1 MLVRVML
8 QAEAKRHMRAIENYF
23 EEERKAYIKRMN
35 VPDVRL
41 DIEQAAMKALGDIE
55 ILAGKWELDAI
66 RTEYADKLNDYNRF
80 KERNRLDREPY
91 YPKSKLRHSLWAI
104 AVVIL
109 ETIINSELLAV
120 GEQSGLIGGF
130 FLALMIALVNVGA
143 AFAAGYIARFI
154 NVRSA
159 TRRAFGFLFVLLLCP
174 CFFVLLNLLV
184 AHYRDAVLAGLA
196 SGGYVETLES
206 GKRAVESFLESW
218 FGVSGFR
225 SWLLSGMGMIAA
237 VVGAWKGY
245 SMEDPYPGYG
255 RRHRAR
261 NDALDNLQKKR
272 REVVHE
278 IDKIREEGFK
288 SINSYHTHFKNSRM
302 AAEST
307 RGLLLALPRRL
318 RWGREDL
325 LLKIELLQSMYC
337 PNEKPVTLDAP
348 LPELKAPNTS
358 DIDPAMIEECVRA
371 QRQKLIDR
379 CSLAVSGSQATS

>member
-1 MLVRVML
+1 
-8 QAEAKRHMRAIENYF
+8 MRAIENYF
-23 EEERKAYIKRMN
+23 EEERKAYIQRMN

-41 DIEQAAMKALGDIE
+41 DIEQAVAKALSDIE
-55 ILAGKWELDAI
+55 TLAGKWELDAL

-104 AVVIL
+104 AAGIV
-109 ETIINSELLAV
+109 ETGLNGVLLAV
-120 GEQSGLIGGF
+120 GEQSGLIGGYG
-130 FLALMIALVNVGA
+130 LALMIAVVNVGA
-143 AFAAGYIARFI
+143 AFAAGNIARFI
-154 NVRSA
+154 NDRSA
-159 TRRAFGFLFVLLLCP
+159 TRRSFVFLFVWLLCP
-174 CFFVLLNLLV
+174 CLFVLLNLLV
-184 AHYRDAVLAGLA
+184 AHYRDAILAVLA

-225 SWLLSGMGMIAA
+225 SWLLFGMGMIAA
-237 VVGAWKGY
+237 GVGAWKGY

-272 REVVHE
+272 RDVAHE

-307 RGLLLALPRRL
+307 RGLLLALPRKL
-318 RWGREDL
+318 RWGREYL

-348 LPELKAPNTS
+348 FPELKAPNTS

-379 CSLAVSGSQATS
+379 CSLAVSGSQTTS

>member
-1 MLVRVML
+1 
-8 QAEAKRHMRAIENYF
+8 MRAIENYF
-23 EEERKAYIKRMN
+23 EEERKAYIQRMN

-41 DIEQAAMKALGDIE
+41 DIEQAVAKALSDIE
-55 ILAGKWELDAI
+55 TLAGKWELDAL

-109 ETIINSELLAV
+109 ETIINGALLAV
-120 GEQSGLIGGF
+120 GEQSGLIGGYG
-130 FLALMIALVNVGA
+130 LALMIAVVNVGA
-143 AFAAGYIARFI
+143 AFAAGNIARFI
-154 NVRSA
+154 NDRSA
-159 TRRAFGFLFVLLLCP
+159 TRRAFGFLVVLLLCP
-174 CFFVLLNLLV
+174 FFVLLNLLV
-184 AHYRDAVLAGLA
+184 AHYRDAILAVLA

-218 FGVSGFR
+218 FGVSDFK

-245 SMEDPYPGYG
+245 STEDPYPGYG

-272 REVVHE
+272 REVAPE

-288 SINSYHTHFKNSRM
+288 NIDSYLAQFQNSRT

-337 PNEKPVTLDAP
+337 PNERPITLDAP
-348 LPELKAPNTS
+348 LPDLRAPNTE

-379 CSLAVSGSQATS
+379 CNLAMSGSQATS